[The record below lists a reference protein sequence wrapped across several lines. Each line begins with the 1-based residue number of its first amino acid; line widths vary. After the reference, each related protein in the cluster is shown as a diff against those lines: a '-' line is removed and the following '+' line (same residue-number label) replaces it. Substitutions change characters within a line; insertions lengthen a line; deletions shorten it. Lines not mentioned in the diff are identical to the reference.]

1 MKHNELR
8 DINCN
13 VREAVVQRGVQEILR
28 KWSQSQYL
36 EKVPTST
43 FFSLIIYKDEH
54 MNMVS
59 TPEIGKL
66 ICKVNHERVE
76 FKSKT
81 SRRLSLWIRIS
92 ISGGGEGAFSEYC
105 ENYRE
110 SSLPPLLS
118 EDSGGQGSDESSVSL
133 LRAGSCCSIQTCN
146 DFSVFL

>member
-43 FFSLIIYKDEH
+43 FFSLINYKDEH

-59 TPEIGKL
+59 APEIGKL
-66 ICKVNHERVE
+66 ISKVNHERVE
-76 FKSKT
+76 FKSN
-81 SRRLSLWIRIS
+81 RLS
-92 ISGGGEGAFSEYC
+92 A
-105 ENYRE
+105 
-110 SSLPPLLS
+110 
-118 EDSGGQGSDESSVSL
+118 
-133 LRAGSCCSIQTCN
+133 
-146 DFSVFL
+146 